1 MHPYGTV
8 CHFCFLKIRPLFL
21 GKTPFSHIFS
31 SACTCV
37 QALEQHPKRTQAHP
51 KTSYLSN
58 APTPNLIRPLNPEI
72 FQKENSVPNGDFP
85 SPGKENAVLFRGV
98 FLNVRN
104 WDHFQKF
111 PKMPKMPIFKNLCK
125 GHEKVWDQNFHQNT
139 FIDFETSQFA
149 IFYDPIGFSGR

>member
-1 MHPYGTV
+1 MPLSSEMCVSAYSPIWHSLLLL
-8 CHFCFLKIRPLFL
+8 FLKIRPLFL

-85 SPGKENAVLFRGV
+85 SFGKENAVLFRGV
-98 FLNVRN
+98 FLRGHKLKIPKIPQNA
-104 WDHFQKF
+104 HFQ
-111 PKMPKMPIFKNLCK
+111 
-125 GHEKVWDQNFHQNT
+125 
-139 FIDFETSQFA
+139 QFMQ
-149 IFYDPIGFSGR
+149 GS